1 MALFLNKSVSQAVS
15 ASSLLYTLHV
25 HLSTLF
31 DWTLLF
37 PVCYRDVKPIEH
49 QLRPKGLGL
58 GADRSAIKDLEPGKR
73 QRPPKPGEERAK
85 EEELVMGP
93 GGCVLVESGAHKE
106 LYGKVE
112 LIRNVFAPT
121 VIIVDMQFMWHTA
134 TGSVLFLSEQL
145 VITFI
150 HVLQI
155 EGVDPDNARVMV
167 KLAIGGKTVTVS
179 QYAVKLIGRQEYEKY
194 SKDLS
199 KQLWLDE
206 IEKVNIH
213 GKLSGC

>member
-1 MALFLNKSVSQAVS
+1 M
-15 ASSLLYTLHV
+15 
-25 HLSTLF
+25 
-31 DWTLLF
+31 LLF

-112 LIRNVFAPT
+112 LIRNVFAPI
-121 VIIVDMQFMWHTA
+121 VIIVDIQFMCHTA
-134 TGSVLFLSEQL
+134 TGPVLFLSE
-145 VITFI
+145 
-150 HVLQI
+150 
-155 EGVDPDNARVMV
+155 
-167 KLAIGGKTVTVS
+167 
-179 QYAVKLIGRQEYEKY
+179 
-194 SKDLS
+194 
-199 KQLWLDE
+199 
-206 IEKVNIH
+206 
-213 GKLSGC
+213 